1 MKIYF
6 SGSIYGGRQK
16 LQTYKILVKE
26 SQKYGEV
33 LDSEV
38 ADSQVIEKENDVT
51 DESIFKKLEQ
61 KLNQA
66 DIIFAELTI
75 PSLGVGYE
83 LGYAD
88 SHDKKIVGIYD
99 KTAVQK
105 ITTMVRGNKRIKVI
119 PYTDIYEIIDNLGN
133 ILENF

>member
-26 SQKYGEV
+26 LQKYGEV